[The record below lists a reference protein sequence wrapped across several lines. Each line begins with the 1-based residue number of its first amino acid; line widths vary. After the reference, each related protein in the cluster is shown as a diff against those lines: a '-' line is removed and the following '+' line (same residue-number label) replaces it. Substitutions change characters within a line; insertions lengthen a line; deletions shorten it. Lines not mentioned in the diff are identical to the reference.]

1 MQILD
6 SSVLW
11 GVSVKLHPQEVIAD
25 NTVMEYIMF
34 KWNWNWQ

>member
-25 NTVMEYIMF
+25 NTQSTVMEYIMF
-34 KWNWNWQ
+34 KWN